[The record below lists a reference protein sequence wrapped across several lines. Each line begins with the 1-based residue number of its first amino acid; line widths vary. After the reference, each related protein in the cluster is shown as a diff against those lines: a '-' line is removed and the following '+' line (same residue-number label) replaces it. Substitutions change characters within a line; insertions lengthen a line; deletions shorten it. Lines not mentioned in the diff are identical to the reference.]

1 MYNNRLHYIY
11 KQLNKREDRKMKAT
25 VFFDDFWNM
34 YQRTDGY
41 KNQYT
46 RAGAEVLFNYLE
58 SLEQDSGEE
67 MECDIIAIA
76 CEYSEATPEQYK
88 ESY

>member
-1 MYNNRLHYIY
+1 
-11 KQLNKREDRKMKAT
+11 MKAT

-58 SLEQDSGEE
+58 SLEEGSGQE

-76 CEYSEATPEQYK
+76 CEYSETTPE
-88 ESY
+88 